1 MPGVVERGERWRR
14 GGRRRTRAMSEIN
27 VTPMVDV
34 MLVLLII
41 FMVTAPL
48 LTSGVE
54 VDLPDAA
61 SSAVKTEDE
70 PLAVSVNAQGGIFV
84 QDTEVTLE
92 TLAPRIAATIGRN
105 EDLRIFVRGDKAIDY
120 GRVMQVVGAIHA
132 AGYRKVALLT
142 DPRVLADATAGDEKP
157 KAR

>member
-1 MPGVVERGERWRR
+1 
-14 GGRRRTRAMSEIN
+14 MSEIN

-48 LTSGVE
+48 LSSGVE

-61 SSAVKTEDE
+61 SSAIKNEDE
-70 PLAVSVNAQGGIFV
+70 PLAVSVNAQGSIFV

-92 TLAPRIAATIGRN
+92 MLAPRLAEVSGGN

-120 GRVMQVVGAIHA
+120 GRVMQVVGAINA

-142 DPRVLADATAGDEKP
+142 DPRVLADATAADEKL

>member
-1 MPGVVERGERWRR
+1 
-14 GGRRRTRAMSEIN
+14 MSEIN

-61 SSAVKTEDE
+61 SSAIRDEDE
-70 PLAVSVNAQGGIFV
+70 PLTVSVNAQGGIFV
-84 QDTEVTLE
+84 QDTEVSLE
-92 TLAPRIAATIGRN
+92 TLAPRLAAAIGH
-105 EDLRIFVRGDKAIDY
+105 DKDVRIFVRGDKAIDY
-120 GRVMQVVGAIHA
+120 GRVMQVVGAINA

-142 DPRVLADATAGDEKP
+142 DPRVLADAAAGDEKR

>member
-1 MPGVVERGERWRR
+1 
-14 GGRRRTRAMSEIN
+14 MSEIN

-61 SSAVKTEDE
+61 SSAIKGEEE
-70 PLAVSVNAQGGIFV
+70 PLAVSVDAQGGIFV
-84 QDTEVTLE
+84 QDTEVTLD
-92 TLAPRIAATIGRN
+92 TLGPRLAAVSRGN
-105 EDLRIFVRGDKAIDY
+105 EDLRLFVRGDKAIDY
-120 GRVMQVVGAIHA
+120 GRVMQVVGAINA

-142 DPRVLADATAGDEKP
+142 DPRVLADAAAGDEKP